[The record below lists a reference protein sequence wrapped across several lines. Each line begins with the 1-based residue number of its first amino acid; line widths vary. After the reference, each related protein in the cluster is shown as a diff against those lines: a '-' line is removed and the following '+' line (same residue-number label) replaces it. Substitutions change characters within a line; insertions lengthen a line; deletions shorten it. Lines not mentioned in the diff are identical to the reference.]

1 MIEFMRFGRFE
12 GYNSS
17 GQDFGSVGF
26 GSHVRHCSGYWG
38 CHVSG
43 EVGVVVVVVAV
54 VRTMGKHI
62 NYTVLNRVL
71 NG

>member
-1 MIEFMRFGRFE
+1 MIEFMRVGKFKGH
-12 GYNSS
+12 NSS

-26 GSHVRHCSGYWG
+26 GSHVRHCSGYRG

-43 EVGVVVVVVAV
+43 EVGVVVVVV
-54 VRTMGKHI
+54 RTMDKHI
-62 NYTVLNRVL
+62 NYTVLNRVF